1 MGDFSVKKENSGY
14 NLKKKKKKT
23 NLDFPTTHPAYAKEI

>member
-14 NLKKKKKKT
+14 NLKKKKET